1 MSQRVRSALVG
12 LGVGVGPLLLLDLAS
27 TLRDA
32 AQRDANAANLW
43 WMLACYVL
51 AGVIVAFGLAAS
63 RHDRIVPAV
72 ALVVVVLVVVAAMPV
87 DGLGWLIS
95 LPLVGALTT
104 NHGVLAVG
112 GVVAGAY
119 AFGLVRGPRS

>member
-1 MSQRVRSALVG
+1 VNERVRSVLVG
-12 LGVGVGPLLLLDLAS
+12 LAVGIGPLLLLDLAS

-32 AQRDANAANLW
+32 AQRDVNVTNLW

-63 RHDRIVPAV
+63 RRDRIVPALALVVV
-72 ALVVVVLVVVAAMPV
+72 ALVVLAAMPFSS
-87 DGLGWLIS
+87 LGWLAN
-95 LPLVGALTT
+95 LPLVATLIG
-104 NHGVLAVG
+104 NHGVVAVG

-119 AFGLVRGPRS
+119 AFALVRGPRS